1 MFVTND
7 IVKGEYLIRLL
18 LKEYSFQPQQQ
29 NFMVN
34 HFIEPLLIFNRLM
47 MVKSKKSESKPKE
60 KCLVFLEEVRYLNC

>member
-29 NFMVN
+29 NFMVS
-34 HFIEPLLIFNRLM
+34 HFIKPLLIF
-47 MVKSKKSESKPKE
+47 
-60 KCLVFLEEVRYLNC
+60 